1 VIRTDHGRPIEA
13 AVVVVC
19 HNGQPWLRDC
29 LTSVLASDDQCVRR
43 HVIVVDNASTD
54 GSTDLVAQEFS
65 QVDLVRSRENLGFA
79 GGNNLGWE
87 FVCRRYPGTQYL
99 ALLNQDTIVQS
110 GWLAELAAFVDC
122 RPMVGCAQSKLMLH
136 PQTDRINSA
145 GNVSHFLGFGFTT
158 ACGEPDAGQFDRP
171 RLLGFASGAAMLIR
185 AGAIRRAGLF
195 QSDFFAYLEDADL
208 CWKLRQLGYETAY
221 VPASVVFHKYHF
233 KQDYRNYF
241 LLERNRWWLLG
252 TYYKTPTLLL
262 LLPALAAMELGQFYF
277 ALRQGVLGQKIR
289 ACLFY
294 CRRDNLRRLC
304 KGRAAAQR
312 RRLVSD
318 RQFIEPFTAKV
329 EISQLVS
336 PLLSRV
342 ANPIL
347 AGYWFVVRR
356 LIFW

>member
-1 VIRTDHGRPIEA
+1 MIDSRAPIEA
-13 AVVVVC
+13 AVVIVC
-19 HNGQPWLRDC
+19 HNGHAWLHDC
-29 LTSVLASDDQCVRR
+29 LSSVLASDDSPILR

-54 GSTDLVAQEFS
+54 QSVETISRDFP
-65 QVDLVRSRENLGFA
+65 QVELVRSPVNLGFA
-79 GGNNLGWE
+79 GGNNLGWAHISQ
-87 FVCRRYPGTQYL
+87 RYPNTQYL
-99 ALLNQDTIVQS
+99 ALLNQDTIVQT
-110 GWLAELAAFVDC
+110 GWLAKLVMFMDS
-122 RPMVGCAQSKLMLH
+122 RPMVGCAQAKLMLH

-171 RLLGFASGAAMLIR
+171 RLLGFASGAAMLVR
-185 AGAIRRAGLF
+185 TDAVRRAGLF
-195 QSDFFAYLEDADL
+195 ESDFFAYLEDADL

-221 VPASVVFHKYHF
+221 VPTSVVFHKYHF

-262 LLPALAAMELGQFYF
+262 LLPALAAMEVGQVYF
-277 ALRQGVLGQKIR
+277 AIRQGVLAQKIR
-289 ACLFY
+289 ACLFF
-294 CRRDNLRRLC
+294 CQRDNLRRLC
-304 KGRAAAQR
+304 ESRAVAQR

-318 RQFIEPFTAKV
+318 RQFIKPFTATV

-347 AGYWFVVRR
+347 AAYWFVVRR